1 MPAAPRPARRA
12 LPPVALL
19 ALAALA
25 LAAPAARAATFHVD
39 VASNGSLSFS
49 PSSLTIHAGDTVTW
63 AHASEVYGPV
73 PHNVHADDGS
83 FRCANGCDDSGG
95 DGTPSESAWSF
106 SRTFN
111 TAGTVSYHCDVH
123 GTMGMAGSITVQ
135 PKAATPG
142 AFKFASAT
150 VSVGEGAGH
159 ATIVVERSG
168 GQDGA
173 VSVQYAT
180 ADGSGKAGVDY
191 TAASG
196 TLTWAAGDEANK
208 SFVVP
213 VLDRHLNG
221 PGKTVNLTLS
231 NPTGG
236 ATLGSPSAA
245 VLTIFD
251 NTGPGPGSPPAA
263 PTGLHAAAQSTS
275 AIQLDWSEASSG
287 VTQFHVEQQSLG
299 GALQE
304 IGTVP
309 GGTTTDLVSGLPA
322 STFFNFR
329 VRAENASGLSPYS
342 NVAGAATDAVPAPC
356 AAGPSTLCLGDGGR
370 FKAEIAWVSSTA
382 SGMGNAVTVPSAP
395 DSGLFYFFNPG
406 NIEMLVK
413 VLNAC
418 SPPFSRYWVFFAAT
432 TNVRFTLTV
441 TDTQT
446 NKVKVYF
453 NPLNQAA
460 APLQDT
466 DAFATCP

>member
-1 MPAAPRPARRA
+1 MTVGSSALRRA
-12 LPPVALL
+12 LVRVPFVAL
-19 ALAALA
+19 AVLAAGA
-25 LAAPAARAATFHVD
+25 LAAPAGATTFS
-39 VASNGSLSFS
+39 VAVGANGGFSYS
-49 PSSLTIHAGDTVTW
+49 PSQLTIQVGDTVTW
-63 AHASEVYGPV
+63 TNDSGT
-73 PHNVHADDGS
+73 PHNVTADDGS
-83 FRCANGCDDSGG
+83 FRCANGCDDTGG
-95 DGTPSESAWSF
+95 HGSPTSSWTA
-106 SRTFN
+106 SRTFHDAGVIHYHCEVHGFAM
-111 TAGTVSYHCDVH
+111 AGT
-123 GTMGMAGSITVQ
+123 ITVQ
-135 PKAATPG
+135 AQATSPG
-142 AFKFASAT
+142 AIRFAHAT
-150 VSVGEGAGH
+150 ASVGEGAGH

-191 TAASG
+191 TAAGG
-196 TLTWAAGDEANK
+196 TLTWADGDEADK
-208 SFVVP
+208 SFTIP
-213 VLDRHLNG
+213 ILNRHLTG

-231 NPTGG
+231 SPTGG

-245 VLTIFD
+245 VLTILD
-251 NTGPGPGSPPAA
+251 NTGGSPGPGSPPAA
-263 PTGLHAAAQSTS
+263 PTSLHAEAQSTS
-275 AIQLDWSEASSG
+275 SIQLDWSEASSG
-287 VTQFHVEQQSLG
+287 VTQFHVEQASLG
-299 GALQE
+299 GSFQE
-304 IGTVP
+304 VDSVP
-309 GGTTTDLVSGLPA
+309 GSTTTDLLTGLPA

-356 AAGPSTLCLGDGGR
+356 VAGPSTLCLGDGGR
-370 FKAEIAWVSSTA
+370 FKVEVAWATA
-382 SGMGNAVTVPSAP
+382 TDSGMGNAVTVPSAP

-418 SPPFSRYWVFFAAT
+418 SPPFNRYWVFFAAT

-441 TDTQT
+441 TDTQK
-446 NKVKVYF
+446 NNVKVYF

>member
-1 MPAAPRPARRA
+1 MPRGPRPLHRA
-12 LPPVALL
+12 LSPAALL
-19 ALAALA
+19 AFAMLAAGA
-25 LAAPAARAATFHVD
+25 LAVPAGATTFS
-39 VASNGSLSFS
+39 VAVGPNGTFSYS
-49 PSSLTIHAGDTVTW
+49 PSQLTIQAGDTVTW
-63 AHASEVYGPV
+63 TNASGIA
-73 PHNVHADDGS
+73 HNVTADDGS
-83 FRCANGCDDSGG
+83 FHCANGCDDAGG
-95 DGTPSESAWSF
+95 NGTPSGSWTA
-106 SRTFN
+106 SRTFHDAGVIHYHCAVHGFAM
-111 TAGTVSYHCDVH
+111 AGT
-123 GTMGMAGSITVQ
+123 ITVQ
-135 PKAATPG
+135 AKATTPG

-150 VSVGEGAGH
+150 TSVGEGAGH
-159 ATIVVERSG
+159 ATILVERSG

-180 ADGSGKAGVDY
+180 SNGSAAAGLDY
-191 TAASG
+191 TATSG
-196 TLTWAAGDEANK
+196 TLTWADGDEANK
-208 SFVVP
+208 SFTIP
-213 VLDRHLNG
+213 ILNRHLNG

-236 ATLGSPSAA
+236 ATLGSPSTA
-245 VLTIFD
+245 VLTILD
-251 NTGPGPGSPPAA
+251 NTGGPGPGSPPAA

-299 GALQE
+299 GTFQE
-304 IGTVP
+304 VDSVP
-309 GGTTTDLVSGLPA
+309 GGTTTDLVTGLPA

-329 VRAENASGLSPYS
+329 VRAENAGGLSPYS

-356 AAGPSTLCLGDGGR
+356 VAGPNTLCLGDGGR
-370 FKAEIAWVSSTA
+370 FKVEVAWATA
-382 SGMGNAVTVPSAP
+382 TTSGMGNAVTVPSAP

-418 SPPFSRYWVFFAAT
+418 SPPFNRYWVFFAAT

-441 TDTQT
+441 TDTQK

-460 APLQDT
+460 APLEDT